1 MSHLDS
7 IIISPNGNRWAFAR
21 PPRLRGV
28 ASFSLLQ
35 ETDDITNDD

>member
-7 IIISPNGNRWAFAR
+7 IISPSGNRWAFAR

-28 ASFSLLQ
+28 ATFSLLQ
-35 ETDDITNDD
+35 EMDDITNDD